1 MRNRLMAAAAVA
13 PLAFFGLGANAQ
25 QTLTI
30 SSNTSTPVATA
41 TAVSNGPGDIVL
53 SPGATF
59 TINSTTPAFTLN
71 SNNAITNQGTITS
84 KNVNG
89 ATGILVQGPFT
100 GSVTNSGAILLTED
114 YTASDSVN
122 NDGITEAPYAQGN
135 GRIGIRVTGPF
146 TGNLTNSGSVSIQ
159 GNNSS
164 DISIEG
170 KLTGSLSS
178 TGAIDIAGDNNVAV
192 RVGGEVTGG
201 VQISNTVNVK
211 GQNSFA
217 VQTTAPIDGSLS
229 VYSSIQTTG
238 YAVAVRETTTTIRDK
253 IQATPADVQQG
264 GSAIQIGGNVL
275 GGIFI
280 AAPPSTTVAT
290 DTTTDADGDGIVD
303 SVEGTGSLTTFGS
316 APALQIG
323 AATPITIGNFN
334 TNLPDNTFGLV
345 VRGTIT
351 GQGLND
357 GVTSNA
363 IDIGAGGGGVNL
375 SGGINVMGTV
385 SSASFEANST
395 AIHLENGVTGATFK
409 NTGVVSATVTSAS
422 ASTATAL
429 QIDSGARIT
438 NFVNYGSMTAVITG
452 NAANSSVVI
461 DKTGAISSVFNAGG
475 IAATLNPALAGETVT
490 GRGIAFDLSANTS
503 GITFTQQQNADG
515 AAAPVI
521 VGDILLGSGPNTVQL
536 LAGTVAGSLSLG
548 GAPSSLTIDNG
559 ASYTGL
565 LSYSGNAL
573 TVNLAN
579 GKLQDNAATTIGA
592 SSLTVGGSSTLVVA
606 LDPASSRSTL
616 FNVSGAANIAAGAK
630 IGATL
635 LSAPSLAGQ
644 TFTIVKA
651 NSLTVGAT
659 DSSLLSSLPYLFDG
673 SLKTDTTADTIS
685 ITVRTKT
692 AAEIGL
698 NKAEAAAFP
707 AIYAALPQDTGIETA
722 NIAAPDRATFL
733 NNYDQLLPNSSG
745 DVFQTAFNMS
755 KSVSRAASDRFD
767 TIAHLEEDETAD
779 DLVTSG
785 FWASEFYSGID
796 QQKGDNNAYHSAA
809 LGVIGGYDFGGTGV
823 TMSIAS
829 ANVTRPHTIG
839 DSLNSVSRFEGGL
852 YASPRFGP
860 LSIDARL
867 SGGYVNVSNRR
878 QFVASIVSG
887 DLSTTSTVTRT
898 AEGSWSGYDLS
909 AHLGAGLQ
917 WDTGKHLFFQP
928 KVYADVFHLHENAYN
943 ERNGGAGFDYNV
955 SERTGTQTNATASLV
970 TGLKFGTN
978 FVFSPQLELGY
989 DSVLTGGPGV
999 TTARFAYGGPT
1010 FTVPANQAN
1019 GAGLARLTLRGDGNY
1034 VHFSLQAG
1042 GEFNNAYRS
1051 MDAKAVFRMTF

>member
-41 TAVSNGPGDIVL
+41 TAVSGGPGDIVQT
-53 SPGATF
+53 SGATF
-59 TINSTTPAFTLN
+59 TINSSTPAFTLN
-71 SNNAITNQGTITS
+71 SNNAIANQGLITS
-84 KNVNG
+84 KNVNNV
-89 ATGILVQGPFT
+89 TGILVQGPFT
-100 GSVTNSGAILLTED
+100 GTVTSSGSIQLTED

-122 NDGITEAPYAQGN
+122 SDGITEAPYAQGT

-146 TGNLTNSGSVSIQ
+146 TGNVQNSGSISIQ

-170 KLTGSLSS
+170 KLTGGLSS
-178 TGAIDIAGDNNVAV
+178 LGAMDITGDNNVAL
-192 RVGGEVTGG
+192 RVAGEVTGG
-201 VQISNTVNVK
+201 VQISNTINVK
-211 GQNSFA
+211 GQNSVA
-217 VQTTAPIDGSLS
+217 VQTTAPIDGALS
-229 VYSSIQTTG
+229 IYSGIQTTG
-238 YAVAVRETTTTIRDK
+238 YAVAVRETASTVRDK

-264 GSAIQIGGNVL
+264 GSAVRVGGSVL

-280 AAPPSTTVAT
+280 GAPPATTIHT

-303 SVEGTGSLTTFGS
+303 SVEGTGALTTYGS

-334 TNLPDNTFGLV
+334 TNLPDNMYGLI
-345 VRGTIT
+345 VRGSIS

-357 GVTSNA
+357 GVASTA

-375 SGGINVMGTV
+375 NGGINIQGTV
-385 SSASFEANST
+385 GATSFAANAT

-409 NTGVVSATVTSAS
+409 NAGIVNATLTSAG
-422 ASTATAL
+422 ANTATAL
-429 QIDSGARIT
+429 QIDAGARIT
-438 NFVNYGSMTAVITG
+438 TFANYGTMTAVTTG
-452 NAANSSVVI
+452 NTANASVVV
-461 DKTGAISSVFNAGG
+461 DKTGAISNVLNTGG
-475 IAATLNPALAGETVT
+475 IAASLNPALAGETVT

-503 GITFTQQQNADG
+503 GVTFTQQLNGTVTPQ
-515 AAAPVI
+515 I
-521 VGDILLGSGPNTVQL
+521 IGDILLGSGPNTVQL
-536 LAGTVAGSLSLG
+536 LSGSASGSLSMG
-548 GAPSSLTIDNG
+548 GAASSLTIDNG
-559 ASYTGL
+559 ASYKGSLT
-565 LSYSGNAL
+565 YSGSAL
-573 TVNLAN
+573 AVNLAN
-579 GKLQDNAATTIGA
+579 GTLQDNSATTIGA
-592 SSLTVGGSSTLVVA
+592 SSLTVGGSSSLIVA
-606 LDPASSRSTL
+606 LDPANNKSTL
-616 FNVSGAANIAAGAK
+616 FNVSGVANIASGAR

-635 LSAPSLAGQ
+635 LSTPSLAGQ
-644 TFTIVKA
+644 TFTVVKA
-651 NSLTVGAT
+651 NTLTVGAT
-659 DSSLLSSLPYLFDG
+659 DASLLSTLPYLFSG
-673 SLKTDTTADTIS
+673 SLKNDAAARTLS
-685 ITVRTKT
+685 ITVRTKS
-692 AAEIGL
+692 AAEIGM
-698 NKAEAAAFP
+698 NKAESASFP
-707 AIYAALPQDTGIETA
+707 AIYAALPHDTGVQTA
-722 NIAAPDRATFL
+722 IIAAPTRDVFL

-755 KSVSRAASDRFD
+755 KAVSRSAADRFD
-767 TIAHLEEDETAD
+767 TIVHLEEDETAD

-796 QQKGDNNAYHSAA
+796 QKKADNNAYHSAA
-809 LGVIGGYDFGGTGV
+809 LGIIGGYDFGGTGV
-823 TMSIAS
+823 TMSLAS
-829 ANVTRPHTIG
+829 SNVTRPHTVG

-860 LSIDARL
+860 FSIDARVG
-867 SGGYVNVSNRR
+867 GGYVNVSNRR

-887 DLSTTSTVTRT
+887 DLSTTATVTRT

-909 AHLGAGLQ
+909 AHLGAGMQ
-917 WDTGKHLFFQP
+917 WNATKHLFFQP
-928 KVYADVFHLHENAYN
+928 KIYGDVFHLHENAYN
-943 ERNGGAGFDYNV
+943 ERNGGTGFNYNV
-955 SERTGTQTNATASLV
+955 SERTGTQTNGTASVV

-978 FVFSPQLELGY
+978 FVLSPQLELGY

-1010 FTVPANQAN
+1010 FSVPANQTG

-1042 GEFNNAYRS
+1042 GEFNNSYQA